1 VPEIV
6 EADVGVDAFR
16 SLTPKSVTFEHY
28 TIVVLTLLLTPPRAQ
43 HAAAVRNRDQRNRL
57 RYADSATLGNTG
69 QPMWADCGS
78 DCVVSDA

>member
-28 TIVVLTLLLTPPRAQ
+28 TIVVLTPLPTPPRAQ
-43 HAAAVRNRDQRNRL
+43 HAATVGNYQQRNRL
-57 RYADSATLGNTG
+57 I
-69 QPMWADCGS
+69 
-78 DCVVSDA
+78 